1 MGLPIIAVPN
11 YQLTIPSNGQ
21 VVNFRPF
28 LVKEEKILL
37 IAMESEEE
45 EQMTGAIRN
54 IIKNCVTEDLDVNIM
69 PMFDIEY
76 IFLKLR
82 SKSKGEEVDLTFDC
96 GKCKKPIAVKVDLS
110 TIEVTRTEG
119 HTNKI
124 PLSEDVGVIMRYP
137 SMQVQQAIDKTGT
150 DVENI
155 FTTIVICIDS
165 IWDKENVFQ
174 AKDHTSEEMTTFLES
189 LPDES
194 FQKIQ
199 KFFDTVPVL
208 KHTFDIK
215 CSKEW

>member
-45 EQMTGAIRN
+45 EQKTGAIRN

-96 GKCKKPIAVKVDLS
+96 GKCKKPIAAKVDLS

-119 HTNKI
+119 HSNKI
-124 PLSEDVGVIMRYP
+124 SFRLEKSDVLDLYAGTGSFGLECLSRYAN
-137 SMQVQQAIDKTGT
+137 SVCFIEKEKEAIEILEKNITKLKIKNKTKILS
-150 DVENI
+150 N
-155 FTTIVICIDS
+155 
-165 IWDKENVFQ
+165 NVL
-174 AKDHTSEEMTTFLES
+174 D
-189 LPDES
+189 
-194 FQKIQ
+194 
-199 KFFDTVPVL
+199 
-208 KHTFDIK
+208 
-215 CSKEW
+215 